1 MKKLAF
7 ILVLFFLFDL
17 ANADIE
23 QDLKLLRE
31 SNTSDSSQ
39 AFRLIQDL
47 QSRWDEFESD
57 EQKARFYIQESYF
70 HILKSESQKAKRPL
84 RLLLQLADVSED
96 SRLAAYSL
104 LSQIYMSLNE
114 YQKAFNYLFDGL
126 SITPKIKDQSLQ
138 FNSYYA
144 AANVFVE
151 LEAFDEAL
159 EYVHKA
165 NEIAVAM
172 SDNRNQCYAKALVAN
187 IFFFNI
193 SP

>member
-138 FNSYYA
+138 FNS
-144 AANVFVE
+144 
-151 LEAFDEAL
+151 
-159 EYVHKA
+159 
-165 NEIAVAM
+165 
-172 SDNRNQCYAKALVAN
+172 
-187 IFFFNI
+187 
-193 SP
+193 